1 MYRDLRGRERS
12 AGTFKSQREAN
23 RAWQRAESELLAGR
37 IGDPRR
43 GRKTVREYVLPN
55 EAREWITQLHHQL
68 DVNPPTIVKCKVVL
82 DAIFTTAFNDQ
93 VVFIHPGKGVK
104 TPPVATQPR
113 RIITAVQY
121 QRVHDALPDD
131 TMRLLVETS
140 IESGLRWG
148 EITELR
154 VRDLDL
160 HSGVLTVSRTVVELT
175 GRHRPDGVRFIV
187 KAYPKD
193 KEWRRLGLAP
203 HLVTHLTKHIHD
215 HKLGMDDLLFAMPVI
230 AGPRRHVVPEALPD
244 PLTLGWTEA
253 NERGHRYRHGTT
265 SAYGPGRCR
274 CRHCK
279 DAVASYR
286 AARRAAGKDPSRRPR
301 PPATDPDR
309 HISRGWFRNT
319 VWLKAVG
326 TAELGFHITP
336 HGLRHAHASWLLAGG
351 ADIQVVKERLGHAS
365 ITTTEKY
372 LHTMPTADQ
381 VALDALTPSV
391 APAGSQPKA
400 PSTIATRNFKNC
412 AGGRTV
418 PVILRLAALAV
429 AEMIT
434 RNRVVDTTRK
444 RRTGQPRDAV
454 WIRCA
459 HADAEQLRVEQP
471 CRRRPGLA
479 RFCGRGPG

>member
-1 MYRDLRGRERS
+1 MGWLKDRPGDDGAPRYTAVYRDLRGRERS
-12 AGTFKSQREAN
+12 AGTFRSQREAN

-43 GRKTVREYVLPN
+43 GRKTVREYAETEWFPNHVMEARTRETYRYVLDRYVLPHFGDLRMVDVLPN
-55 EAREWITQLHHQL
+55 EVCEWITRLHHQL
-68 DVNPPTIVKCKVVL
+68 GVHPPTIVKCKVVL

-93 VVFIHPGKGVK
+93 VVFLHPGKGVK

-113 RIITAVQY
+113 RIITVAQY
-121 QRVHDALPDD
+121 QRINDALPDD

-148 EITELR
+148 ELTELR
-154 VRDLDL
+154 VRDLDP
-160 HSGVLTVSRTVVELT
+160 HMGVLTVSRTVVELT

-203 HLVTHLTKHIHD
+203 HLVAHLTMHIHD
-215 HKLGMDDLLFAMPVI
+215 HTLGTNDLLFAMPAVD
-230 AGPRRHVVPEALPD
+230 GPRRHVIPEVLPD

-253 NERGHRYRHGTT
+253 NERGRRYRHGTA
-265 SAYGPGRCR
+265 SAYGPGHCR
-274 CRHCK
+274 CRLCK

-301 PPATDPDR
+301 PVVPDPDR

-326 TAELGFHITP
+326 AAELGFHVTP

-372 LHTMPTADQ
+372 LHTLPTADQ
-381 VALDALTPSV
+381 AA
-391 APAGSQPKA
+391 
-400 PSTIATRNFKNC
+400 
-412 AGGRTV
+412 
-418 PVILRLAALAV
+418 LAALDKIRA
-429 AEMIT
+429 
-434 RNRVVDTTRK
+434 
-444 RRTGQPRDAV
+444 PRA
-454 WIRCA
+454 
-459 HADAEQLRVEQP
+459 
-471 CRRRPGLA
+471 RPA
-479 RFCGRGPG
+479 